1 MVSSLTEEA
10 AIKKEAVFT
19 QLEFSHDLLEDKVRP
34 TPNAGNRIKN
44 RCLFLLSSL
53 SPLRNMRTAVAP
65 TDDDLNLLWESFH
78 TKQTLSWSLKYL
90 YLIQISIGDD

>member
-53 SPLRNMRTAVAP
+53 SPLRNMRTAAAP
-65 TDDDLNLLWESFH
+65 LPSLSGSSAQHCTVGCLLGVGMGARPRW
-78 TKQTLSWSLKYL
+78 TLPCL
-90 YLIQISIGDD
+90 